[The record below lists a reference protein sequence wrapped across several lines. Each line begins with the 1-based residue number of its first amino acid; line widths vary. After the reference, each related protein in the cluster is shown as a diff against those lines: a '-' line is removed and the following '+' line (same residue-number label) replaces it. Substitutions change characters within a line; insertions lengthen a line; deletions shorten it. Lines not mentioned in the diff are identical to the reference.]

1 MQNGLYICVMKAF
14 AKLGH
19 NYIFEIL
26 DNVNIITK
34 DIRIN

>member
-1 MQNGLYICVMKAF
+1 MQNDLYICVMKAF

-26 DNVNIITK
+26 DNVNNITK